1 MECGRDAGRGLN
13 QNKLES
19 LRAILPDV
27 SRETFE
33 RLIRFERLFLEW
45 NSRINL
51 ASASSAGRL
60 WDRHILDSAQLAA
73 IAPMR
78 GTWLDVGSG
87 GGFPGIV
94 LAEMM
99 VTPGAEGTGGHVHL
113 VESIGKK
120 AAFLNAA
127 LHQAGGGG
135 TVHAMRIESAVSLGL
150 KPDYVTARALAPLPE
165 LLKLTFPWL
174 KSGAKGLFHKG
185 RRHRE
190 EIAAAH
196 GGWRFDLIEHQ
207 SRTDADSVI
216 LEISNVSRR
225 L

>member
-1 MECGRDAGRGLN
+1 MEPERIAGRCVSEA
-13 QNKLES
+13 KHES
-19 LRAILPDV
+19 LRVILPDV

-33 RLIRFERLFLEW
+33 RLLAFEALFGEW
-45 NSRINL
+45 NARMNL
-51 ASASSAGRL
+51 ASASSLEHL

-73 IAPMR
+73 IAPMH
-78 GTWLDVGSG
+78 GVWLDIGSG

-94 LAEMM
+94 LAILMEKN
-99 VTPGAEGTGGHVHL
+99 GGGHVHL
-113 VESIGKK
+113 AESIGKK

-127 LHQAGGGG
+127 LTETGGSG
-135 TVHAMRIESAVSLGL
+135 TVHLVRAESAGRLDLV
-150 KPDYVTARALAPLPE
+150 PETVTARALAPLPA

-185 RRHRE
+185 RRHME
-190 EIAAAH
+190 EIAAAR
-196 GGWRFDLIEHQ
+196 GGWRFDLLQHQ
-207 SRTDADSVI
+207 SKTDADSVI

>member
-1 MECGRDAGRGLN
+1 MS
-13 QNKLES
+13 KIKFES

-33 RLIRFERLFLEW
+33 RLLAFETIFRDW
-45 NSRINL
+45 SSRMNL
-51 ASASSAGRL
+51 ASASSLEHL

-73 IAPMR
+73 LAPMR
-78 GTWLDVGSG
+78 GIWLDAGSG
-87 GGFPGIV
+87 GGFPGVV
-94 LAEMM
+94 LAVLMDEQ
-99 VTPGAEGTGGHVHL
+99 GAAGQVHL

-120 AAFLNAA
+120 ASFLKAA
-127 LHQAGGGG
+127 LEGTGSCG
-135 TVHAMRIESAVSLGL
+135 TVHLMRVESAGALNLDVET
-150 KPDYVTARALAPLPE
+150 VTARALAPLPE

-174 KSGAKGLFHKG
+174 KTGAKGLFHKG

-190 EIAAAH
+190 EIAAAR
-196 GGWRFDLIEHQ
+196 GGWRFDLLEHQ

-216 LEISNVSRR
+216 LEISNVSQR

>member
-1 MECGRDAGRGLN
+1 MSEA
-13 QNKLES
+13 KFES
-19 LRAILPDV
+19 LRAILPNV

-33 RLIRFERLFLEW
+33 RLLAFEAIFQDW

-51 ASASSAGRL
+51 VSASSLKHL

-78 GTWLDVGSG
+78 GVWLDVGSG

-94 LAEMM
+94 LAILMG
-99 VTPGAEGTGGHVHL
+99 TPDVENKADHVHL

-120 AAFLNAA
+120 GAFLRAA
-127 LHQAGGGG
+127 LEKTVGCG
-135 TVHAMRIESAVSLGL
+135 TVHLMRAESAGALSLG
-150 KPDYVTARALAPLPE
+150 VETITARALAPLPE
-165 LLKLTFPWL
+165 LLRLTFPWL
-174 KSGAKGLFHKG
+174 KTGAKGLFHKG

-190 EIAAAH
+190 EISAAR
-196 GGWRFDLIEHQ
+196 GGWRFDLLEHQ
-207 SRTDADSVI
+207 SRTDKDSVI
-216 LEISNVSRR
+216 LEISNVSQR